1 MQTTAPESATANQE
15 KPAVQARQRARELGL
30 KIGVLPIGEL
40 NAITDVSGVTV
51 GQTTIQRGDNI
62 RTGVTVILPHAGNLF
77 QEKVPGA
84 VHVGNGSGKL
94 AGSTQVNELG

>member
-1 MQTTAPESATANQE
+1 MRKSRFKVPTSADSESPGPRRRERIRPGSFTAIAAIIAALLSGTPANMQTTAPESATANQG

-51 GQTTIQRGDNI
+51 GQ
-62 RTGVTVILPHAGNLF
+62 
-77 QEKVPGA
+77 
-84 VHVGNGSGKL
+84 
-94 AGSTQVNELG
+94 